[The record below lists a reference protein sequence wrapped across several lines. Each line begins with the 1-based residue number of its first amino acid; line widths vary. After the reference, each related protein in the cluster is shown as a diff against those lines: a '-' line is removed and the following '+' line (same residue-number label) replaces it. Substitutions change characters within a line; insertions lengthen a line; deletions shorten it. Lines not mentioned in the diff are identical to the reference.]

1 VSSIETDVPVFRRAA
16 MDFLARREHS
26 HYELQQKLAA
36 KFPDADHS
44 VLLSAIE
51 RLRQENLQ
59 SDERFTEAFIRYRK
73 SRGFGMRHIQ
83 QDLKLRGV
91 DDRLLEK
98 YLFEDDEDWMKI
110 VQGLV
115 VKKLGNVQKLEFGD
129 SAHRRLVRFLE
140 SRGFQSTQIQYALS
154 ARLKC

>member
-1 VSSIETDVPVFRRAA
+1 

-98 YLFEDDEDWMKI
+98 
-110 VQGLV
+110 
-115 VKKLGNVQKLEFGD
+115 
-129 SAHRRLVRFLE
+129 
-140 SRGFQSTQIQYALS
+140 
-154 ARLKC
+154 